1 MYVLWSFLVSKLSIS
16 LLENQYL
23 SDIDLHI
30 QPHCRTLLDSGTGTG
45 KTHFTMEKLS
55 EQFNQVV
62 MLVPTQAKVME
73 LENSYRQYEG
83 YRFFYAEQRP
93 TTENILSQGV
103 IVLTYDK
110 FADIRKLISK
120 DCLLVIDESHKL
132 ISSGSFRDAAL
143 NPIIS
148 DLIANKFPSQL
159 LLTATYTPLIL
170 SIVGI
175 DFDHH
180 LKVEKENLPAKRFEI
195 LQYVEGNQYTF
206 IEWIEQRLLTL
217 RQSYT
222 EQDAVK
228 KAIIIRVNDCVFAQQ
243 CKTYF
248 ETMFEATCLFVSS
261 ENKFQTAVQE
271 IFEQQMIPNNIEI
284 VFTTSILDEA
294 INLLNSQQEV
304 DSVHIIGKRIHP
316 EDIIQFMGRFRNA
329 NVPYFMHCH
338 TNIGYS
344 EQVNIE
350 ATHNDLIK
358 KLTEYNS
365 KVNQCAELMVQL
377 ISDNIFILH
386 DKNSSSI
393 YDRAQKLNTTFEDTM
408 GCKLLWID
416 DRQPKVNYASIW
428 ATQHRM
434 DTSHCYGEVEY
445 LQARL
450 AELYP
455 NIQFFTKAIP
465 CQSTPERI
473 KGFFEKTNISRAE
486 AFKRGVDEVLTV
498 FCEYSNEALS
508 HAAASTKSKPQK
520 SLKLI
525 AKYFRSQTTSKMNY
539 LKFMNCNVIKSIHP
553 NDFILILSQIVNLAE
568 HIDNLAEIRH
578 ILLINQVDQVI
589 KLGKAYKDHLF
600 VNCLL
605 EYFNEGLSQPNF
617 DSKIDQDRAV
627 KLLIDAFTAAQNQH
641 QIPMGKLIKEGLIK
655 GAKLFGS
662 QLEVKPSI
670 AMNFLV
676 KYFDIT
682 DVNSHKLKKRY
693 LHFNNINKFGYNYT
707 ATSGLKSAHRN
718 VVIDD
723 IEILGGR
730 YDNRTGYRLVNAITV
745 SDLAEFL
752 DT

>member
-1 MYVLWSFLVSKLSIS
+1 MSKLSIS

-284 VFTTSILDEA
+284 VFIAAIL
-294 INLLNSQQEV
+294 
-304 DSVHIIGKRIHP
+304 
-316 EDIIQFMGRFRNA
+316 F
-329 NVPYFMHCH
+329 
-338 TNIGYS
+338 
-344 EQVNIE
+344 
-350 ATHNDLIK
+350 
-358 KLTEYNS
+358 
-365 KVNQCAELMVQL
+365 
-377 ISDNIFILH
+377 
-386 DKNSSSI
+386 
-393 YDRAQKLNTTFEDTM
+393 
-408 GCKLLWID
+408 
-416 DRQPKVNYASIW
+416 
-428 ATQHRM
+428 
-434 DTSHCYGEVEY
+434 
-445 LQARL
+445 
-450 AELYP
+450 
-455 NIQFFTKAIP
+455 
-465 CQSTPERI
+465 
-473 KGFFEKTNISRAE
+473 
-486 AFKRGVDEVLTV
+486 
-498 FCEYSNEALS
+498 
-508 HAAASTKSKPQK
+508 
-520 SLKLI
+520 
-525 AKYFRSQTTSKMNY
+525 
-539 LKFMNCNVIKSIHP
+539 
-553 NDFILILSQIVNLAE
+553 
-568 HIDNLAEIRH
+568 
-578 ILLINQVDQVI
+578 
-589 KLGKAYKDHLF
+589 
-600 VNCLL
+600 
-605 EYFNEGLSQPNF
+605 
-617 DSKIDQDRAV
+617 
-627 KLLIDAFTAAQNQH
+627 
-641 QIPMGKLIKEGLIK
+641 
-655 GAKLFGS
+655 
-662 QLEVKPSI
+662 
-670 AMNFLV
+670 
-676 KYFDIT
+676 
-682 DVNSHKLKKRY
+682 
-693 LHFNNINKFGYNYT
+693 
-707 ATSGLKSAHRN
+707 
-718 VVIDD
+718 
-723 IEILGGR
+723 
-730 YDNRTGYRLVNAITV
+730 
-745 SDLAEFL
+745 
-752 DT
+752 